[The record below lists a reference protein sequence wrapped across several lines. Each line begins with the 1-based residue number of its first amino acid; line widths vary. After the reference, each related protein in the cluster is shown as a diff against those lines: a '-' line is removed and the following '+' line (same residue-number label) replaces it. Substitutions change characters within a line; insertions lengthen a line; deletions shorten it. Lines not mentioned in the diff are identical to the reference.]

1 MNAPYFVTKRIVA
14 MEGDIVRTLPPWED
28 KTVRIPKGHVW
39 VEGDDPTRSRD
50 SNTFGPLPLG
60 LVNGRIDAI
69 LSVELGALCSPA
81 AEFPRADAFLPCR
94 CTQMAALESTMGRR
108 RHSAPRREAND
119 PSP

>member
-69 LSVELGALCSPA
+69 LCVELRALRSPA
-81 AEFPRADAFLPCR
+81 A
-94 CTQMAALESTMGRR
+94 
-108 RHSAPRREAND
+108 
-119 PSP
+119 

>member
-81 AEFPRADAFLPCR
+81 AELTRADAFLPCPMHPDGR
-94 CTQMAALESTMGRR
+94 TGEYNGSTTSFRPTQRSE
-108 RHSAPRREAND
+108 
-119 PSP
+119 